1 MSYTIEKEYL
11 KTIFIKQQLEVA
23 EETENSIRF
32 KKRTLINLHFPED
45 NLASLKKYLEV
56 KDEFENLHFETTL
69 ISKNYREELVDVI
82 NHMTSRMILW
92 RDEKYVF
99 GTENGIDLYT
109 TIDKRSENYVWN
121 KIENQSFLD
130 YILERAR
137 MVMSDNGDFLQSTR
151 RLFTIKI
158 YNTNQSSVENNLK
171 FTNAIIDSCL
181 FSFSSLKQ
189 TTINVVEFF
198 LKRRRLREQKQEIFK
213 IQTSNN
219 FNLPRVKINPHLLK
233 FYQLASST
241 EFESHKFLSYY
252 HILEYFFLSVSDQNL
267 YEKLSRR
274 INDPKFRTTS
284 QSLDKLI
291 QDINSHKSENDETE
305 MLKNVLIKYINED
318 EIIEFIKE
326 YEILIND
333 NIYTKKRV
341 LFGNEISGTNLQSGH
356 IFGPISK
363 HIKTIRNALVH
374 SSDRHERNDRFIP
387 YSKSSMDTVKIQIP
401 MLKFI
406 AEKIIISTAE

>member
-1 MSYTIEKEYL
+1 MSYTVEKEHL
-11 KTIFIKQQLEVA
+11 KSLFLSHQLEIA
-23 EETENSIRF
+23 EETETSIRF
-32 KKRTLINLHFPED
+32 KKRTLIDLYFPEE
-45 NLASLKKYLEV
+45 NLESLKKYLEI
-56 KDEFENLHFETTL
+56 KEEFENLHFETTL

-82 NHMTSRMILW
+82 NHLTSRLIFW
-92 RDEKYVF
+92 RDEKFIF
-99 GTENGIDLYT
+99 GTESNVDTYSIIDNCS
-109 TIDKRSENYVWN
+109 DNYAWN
-121 KIENQSFLD
+121 KLENENFVN
-130 YILERAR
+130 YILERVR
-137 MVMSDNGDFLQSTR
+137 MMRGDADFLQFTK
-151 RLFTIKI
+151 RLFTIKV
-158 YNTNQSSVENNLK
+158 YNTNQNSAENNLK
-171 FTNAIIDSCL
+171 FTNSIIDSCV

-189 TTINVVEFF
+189 TSINVVETFF
-198 LKRRRLREQKQEIFK
+198 KRRRVREQKEEIFK

-219 FNLPRVKINPHLLK
+219 FNFPRVKINPHLLK

-284 QSLDKLI
+284 QGLDKLI

-305 MLKNVLIKYINED
+305 MLKNVMAKYVNED
-318 EIIEFIKE
+318 ELIEFIKE
-326 YEILIND
+326 YETLISD
-333 NIYTKKRV
+333 NIYTKKRTV
-341 LFGNEISGTNLQSGH
+341 FGSEINGTNLQSGH

-363 HIKTIRNALVH
+363 HIKAIRNALVH

-387 YSKSSMDTVKIQIP
+387 YSKTSMETVKTQIP
-401 MLKFI
+401 VLKFL

>member
-1 MSYTIEKEYL
+1 MSYTSEKEYL
-11 KTIFIKQQLEVA
+11 KSIFIKEQLEVA

-32 KKRTLINLHFPED
+32 KKRTFINLYFPEE
-45 NLASLKKYLEV
+45 NLESLKKYLDV
-56 KDEFENLHFETTL
+56 KDEFENLHFETIL

-82 NHMTSRMILW
+82 NHMTSRMIFW
-92 RDEKYVF
+92 RDEKFVF
-99 GTENGIDLYT
+99 GTENEIDLYT
-109 TIDKRSENYVWN
+109 TIDKCSDNYVWN
-121 KIENQSFLD
+121 KLENQNFLN

-137 MVMSDNGDFLQSTR
+137 MMRDYENFLQSTK
-151 RLFTIKI
+151 RLFTIKV
-158 YNTNQSSVENNLK
+158 YNTNQSSIENNLK
-171 FTNAIIDSCL
+171 FTNPIIDSCL

-198 LKRRRLREQKQEIFK
+198 LKRRRLREQKEEIFK
-213 IQTSNN
+213 VQTSNN

-252 HILEYFFLSVSDQNL
+252 HILEYFFLAVSDQNL

-333 NIYTKKRV
+333 SIYTKKRV
-341 LFGNEISGTNLQSGH
+341 LFGNEISAINLQSGH
-356 IFGPISK
+356 VFGPISK

-387 YSKSSMDTVKIQIP
+387 YSKSSMETVKIQIP
-401 MLKFI
+401 ILKFI